1 MTKFLLT
8 NNLQQSE
15 NQRLGALVTLVAWII
30 KRNNKW
36 TKYRASNSTKTR
48 HSTKIFTT
56 VFKLKAQ
63 SKFTAEPLS
72 SSAIPKIKH
81 KKKRRA

>member
-8 NNLQQSE
+8 NNLHQSE
-15 NQRLGALVTLVAWII
+15 NQRLGALVTLVAWLI

-48 HSTKIFTT
+48 HSTKNFTT
-56 VFKLKAQ
+56 VFKLKAK
-63 SKFTAEPLS
+63 STAETLS

-81 KKKRRA
+81 KKKRHG